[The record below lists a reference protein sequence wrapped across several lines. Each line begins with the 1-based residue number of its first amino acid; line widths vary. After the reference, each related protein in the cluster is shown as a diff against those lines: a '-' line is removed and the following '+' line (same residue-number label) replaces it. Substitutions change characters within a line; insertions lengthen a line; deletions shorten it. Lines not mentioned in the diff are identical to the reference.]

1 MFCLLVLL
9 AWCREVIVGVYFDSV
24 CSEYGD
30 LQYRPNGIYKENLFF
45 IVNILRMCKESA
57 GSVLIFDMHLQGFW

>member
-30 LQYRPNGIYKENLFF
+30 LQYRPNGIYKENFF
-45 IVNILRMCKESA
+45 L
-57 GSVLIFDMHLQGFW
+57 L